1 MNKSQTRENEDFQV
15 HILDSTIL
23 LTTVSPNNEITTRKQ
38 YTKRNREPIRKY
50 GLEREGDVI
59 SE

>member
-23 LTTVSPNNEITTRKQ
+23 LKTVSPNNEITTRKQ